1 MESNHGLEN
10 YGQDLLV
17 LILEHSN
24 SDFFFFVFFNHRTCL
39 RSLSV
44 LRSPAF
50 LGSKQP
56 TTFNY
61 YCTTACLPRPR
72 DPHGSAGG
80 TNLDPPAP
88 RVLAL
93 RHRDHCRSSWGRRVS
108 ECRGE
113 YSRPPRPLTQGHSW
127 DFSSATTRIAR
138 PLLLFALVSGT
149 RSSGEVR

>member
-24 SDFFFFVFFNHRTCL
+24 SDFFFLVFFNHRTCL

-93 RHRDHCRSSWGRRVS
+93 RHRDQLGPARQRVPRRIFPPA
-108 ECRGE
+108 EATNAGAFLGFLLRH
-113 YSRPPRPLTQGHSW
+113 YAHRPPAVA
-127 DFSSATTRIAR
+127 F
-138 PLLLFALVSGT
+138 
-149 RSSGEVR
+149 RSRVRDEILW